1 MLARLWRG
9 MLEAACRSV
18 SLQRG
23 QMLSGRQPPALSKA
37 FVVVKRVTVRCGSN
51 TKVVQHQPSKPEQGR
66 HADLDRMLIC
76 RRSARKADVCTVARR
91 TLQPCLLCTERN
103 FISTEKRLIF
113 KERWSKFS
121 SRGSAPHPA
130 GAPPR
135 TPVWT
140 HTPVA
145 VTPSWPPRALGQ
157 LS

>member
-1 MLARLWRG
+1 MLARLWRS

-37 FVVVKRVTVRCGSN
+37 FVVLKRVTVQRRSN

-76 RRSARKADVCTVARR
+76 RRSARKADVYCSDARCSLVCYVQNATFQQKNDR
-91 TLQPCLLCTERN
+91 FLRKDGQN
-103 FISTEKRLIF
+103 FLR
-113 KERWSKFS
+113 
-121 SRGSAPHPA
+121 

-135 TPVWT
+135 TPPGLRPGPRSDR
-140 HTPVA
+140 TP
-145 VTPSWPPRALGQ
+145 PSPLRPRDHPEGRLQ
-157 LS
+157 MFS

>member
-9 MLEAACRSV
+9 MLEAACQPV

-37 FVVVKRVTVRCGSN
+37 FVVVKRVTVQCRSN

-76 RRSARKADVCTVARR
+76 RRSARKADVYCSDARCSLVCYVQNA
-91 TLQPCLLCTERN
+91 T
-103 FISTEKRLIF
+103 FSTEKRLIF

-135 TPVWT
+135 TPSCT

-145 VTPSWPPRALGQ
+145 VTPS
-157 LS
+157 